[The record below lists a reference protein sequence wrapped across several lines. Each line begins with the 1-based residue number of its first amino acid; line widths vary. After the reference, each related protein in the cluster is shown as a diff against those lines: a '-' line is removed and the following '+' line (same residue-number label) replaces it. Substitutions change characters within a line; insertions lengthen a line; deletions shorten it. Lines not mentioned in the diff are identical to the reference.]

1 MPARLRLVPDTAREL
16 LCAAAAGQD
25 VQSVQS
31 VPAILNRMWFLLCA
45 YDILNNIYPYNKK
58 EEGKA
63 YENKDAHKPGRQL
76 PGVHT

>member
-25 VQSVQS
+25 VQS

-58 EEGKA
+58 R
-63 YENKDAHKPGRQL
+63 GR
-76 PGVHT
+76 